1 MKRLLFFALLALAG
15 CRHDA
20 GEACGGTLVDIS
32 YAKGFTIEGFDG
44 YTVARVRNPWDTTR
58 ILHTYILIPRDS
70 AVPSGIPAGDIV
82 RVPVER
88 AVLSSGVHCAMAEAL
103 GCAGAVRGVCD
114 PKYVSLPF
122 VCRGV
127 DSGTIADV
135 GKVSQV
141 DIERLLAI
149 EADIIVM
156 SPFGGGGYGALDKAG
171 VPVVECASYME
182 SEPLGQSE
190 WIKFHAAFYGR
201 LDVADSLFESMRER
215 YDSVASLAAACTERP
230 KVLSERRTG
239 QVWYVPG
246 GGSYAA
252 ALYRDAATDYPWSD
266 DTSAGSLSLS
276 FEQVAQRA
284 SDADVWFIRYHDPA
298 ADLTYG
304 RLKGEYELYSLFR
317 PFAERRIFAC
327 NTARVPYYE
336 TAILNPDKVLSDI
349 VTIAHPQVGRGG
361 QLFYYSP
368 MKR

>member
-1 MKRLLFFALLALAG
+1 MKRLFLFVSLALAG
-15 CRHDA
+15 CGHDQGVVC
-20 GEACGGTLVDIS
+20 GEPLTTIS
-32 YAKGFTIEGFDG
+32 HARGFTLEGFDG
-44 YTVARVRNPWDTTR
+44 YTVARVRNPWDTAR

-70 AVPSGIPAGDIV
+70 VVPDDIPSGDIV
-82 RVPVER
+82 RVPVGR
-88 AVLSSGVHCAMAEAL
+88 AVLSSGVHCALAEAL

-114 PKYVSLPF
+114 PGYVSLPF
-122 VCRGV
+122 VREGV
-127 DSGTIADV
+127 ASGTIADV
-135 GKVSQV
+135 GKASQP
-141 DIERLLAI
+141 DIERLLDLQ
-149 EADIIVM
+149 ADIIVM
-156 SPFGGGGYGALDKAG
+156 SPFGGGGYGSLDKAG

-215 YDSVASLAAACTERP
+215 YDSVASLAASYGERP
-230 KVLSERRTG
+230 VVLSERRTG

-304 RLKGEYELYSLFR
+304 RLGEEYELYSLFR
-317 PFAERRIFAC
+317 PFVERRIFAC

-349 VTIAHPQVGRGG
+349 VTIAHSDGG
-361 QLFYYSP
+361 PLFYYSP